1 MTNCVQFSRSVRP
14 KMLAVALGLLLLG
27 GCATFSRD
35 GGFNMVG
42 TAARDRIS
50 KDITWV
56 RSDGDA
62 DTVQTSVKKLLASPL
77 SADDAV
83 QIALLNNRGLQ
94 ATYAELGIAEANLVQ
109 AGRLRNPGFTFL
121 RAQGGGETRI
131 ERTYTFD
138 FVSLI
143 MAPLATRIEGRRLEQ
158 TKLLVTNEVLRVA
171 AETRKAYFE
180 AVAAQ
185 EGVRYFEQVKAA
197 AEAGADLARRMAR
210 AGNWSKLDQAREQVF
225 YAEAVAQLARAQ
237 QNGVAAR
244 ERLTRLMGLWGDDLR
259 FKLPERLPALPN
271 DKPELQDLEPYAMRE
286 RLDIRAAR
294 RETEAV
300 AASLGLTKTTRF
312 LNVLDVSY
320 LRNSESNGLRETGY
334 EISLEIPI
342 FDWGGARVARA
353 EAIYMQAVN
362 RVAETAVNAR
372 SEVRESYAGYVSAY
386 ELARHYR
393 DEIVPLRKTISEE
406 NQLRYNG
413 MLISVFE
420 LLADAREQ
428 VASVNAYIEALKGFW
443 LAETELQKAL
453 GGKLPISVTDP
464 ASPAG
469 PEKPAAPDAANHP
482 DAHQQHGKGN

>member
-1 MTNCVQFSRSVRP
+1 MMNHANPSRSIRP
-14 KMLAVALGLLLLG
+14 NMFVFALAALLLG
-27 GCATFSRD
+27 GCATFSKD
-35 GGFNMVG
+35 GGFKSVE
-42 TAARDRIS
+42 AVAKDRIN
-50 KDITWV
+50 KDVIWV
-56 RSDGDA
+56 RVESDA
-62 DTVQTSVKKLLASPL
+62 DMVQTSVKKLLASPL
-77 SADDAV
+77 SVDDAV

-94 ATYAELGIAEANLVQ
+94 ATYAELGIAEADLVQ

-121 RAQGGGETRI
+121 RARAGGETRI

-171 AETRKAYFE
+171 EETRKAYFE

-185 EGVRYFEQVKAA
+185 ESVRYFEQVKTA

-225 YAEAVAQLARAQ
+225 YAEAAAQLARAR
-237 QNGVAAR
+237 QNGVNER
-244 ERLTRLMGLWGDDLR
+244 ERLTRLMGLWGDDLQ
-259 FKLPERLPALPN
+259 FKLPERLPALPD
-271 DKPELQDLEPYAMRE
+271 DKPELKDLEPYAMRE

-294 RETEAV
+294 RETEAL
-300 AASLGLTKTTRF
+300 AAYLGLTKTTRF

-320 LRNSESNGLRETGY
+320 LRNSEPNGVRETGY

-342 FDWGGARVARA
+342 FDWGGARVAKA

-362 RVAETAVNAR
+362 RVAETAVQAR

-406 NQLRYNG
+406 NLLRYNG

-428 VASVNAYIEALKGFW
+428 VTSVNAYIEALKGFW
-443 LAETELQKAL
+443 LAGTDLQKAL
-453 GGKLPISVTDP
+453 GGKLPSGVTNP
-464 ASPAG
+464 ASPTDS
-469 PEKPAAPDAANHP
+469 EKPAAPDAASHP
-482 DAHQQHGKGN
+482 DPHQQHGKGN